1 MKALFN
7 CSVIKNVYFIDNDD
21 MVVKLEITYLD
32 NADKTWVSRRNIDKL
47 SQTNRE
53 YQIERYTKA
62 FEKLKQAL
70 LNNDKYVEIE
80 L

>member
-7 CSVIKNVYFIDNDD
+7 CSGIKNVYLRDNDKIW
-21 MVVKLEITYLD
+21 VELEITYLD
-32 NADKTWVSRRNIDKL
+32 NSDRTWVSRRDMNKL
-47 SQTNRE
+47 SQTDKE

-70 LNNDKYVEIE
+70 LNKEPFAEIE

>member
-7 CSVIKNVYFIDNDD
+7 CSVIKNVYLKEKTNFW
-21 MVVKLEITYLD
+21 VELEITYLD
-32 NADKTWVSRRNIDKL
+32 NANRPWVSCRDIEKL

-70 LNNDKYVEIE
+70 LNKESFVEIE

>member
-7 CSVIKNVYFIDNDD
+7 CSVIKNMYLRDNDN
-21 MVVKLEITYLD
+21 MGVELEITYLD

>member
-7 CSVIKNVYFIDNDD
+7 CNVIKNVYLRDNND
-21 MVVKLEITYLD
+21 VFVELEITYLD
-32 NADKTWVSRRNIDKL
+32 NSDKTWVSRKKIDEL

-80 L
+80 M

>member
-7 CSVIKNVYFIDNDD
+7 CNVIKNVYLRDNDN
-21 MVVKLEITYLD
+21 MGVELEITYLD

-70 LNNDKYVEIE
+70 FNKESFVEIE

>member
-7 CSVIKNVYFIDNDD
+7 CSVIKNVYLRGNNNIW
-21 MVVKLEITYLD
+21 VELEITYLD
-32 NADKTWVSRRNIDKL
+32 NADKTWVSRRDIENL

-70 LNNDKYVEIE
+70 LNKESFVEIE

>member
-7 CSVIKNVYFIDNDD
+7 CNVIKNVYLRDNDN
-21 MVVKLEITYLD
+21 MGVELEITYLD
-32 NADKTWVSRRNIDKL
+32 NADRTRFGCRNIDKL

-53 YQIERYTKA
+53 NQIERYTKA

-70 LNNDKYVEIE
+70 LNKESFVDIE

>member
-7 CSVIKNVYFIDNDD
+7 CNVIKNVYLRDNDNIW
-21 MVVKLEITYLD
+21 VELEITYLD
-32 NADKTWVSRRNIDKL
+32 NSDKTWVSRKKIDEL

-80 L
+80 I

>member
-7 CSVIKNVYFIDNDD
+7 CNVIKNVYLIDNDD

-32 NADKTWVSRRNIDKL
+32 NPDKTWVSRRNIDKL

-53 YQIERYTKA
+53 YQIEIYTKA

-70 LNNDKYVEIE
+70 LNKESFVEIE

>member
-7 CSVIKNVYFIDNDD
+7 CNVIKNVYLRDNDNIWIE
-21 MVVKLEITYLD
+21 LEITYLD
-32 NADKTWVSRRNIDKL
+32 NSDKTWVSRRKIDEL

-80 L
+80 M

>member
-7 CSVIKNVYFIDNDD
+7 CNVIKDVFLRDNDNIW
-21 MVVKLEITYLD
+21 VELEITYLD
-32 NADKTWVSRRNIDKL
+32 NSDKTWVCRRKIDEL

-80 L
+80 M

>member
-7 CSVIKNVYFIDNDD
+7 CSVIKNVYLIDNDD

-32 NADKTWVSRRNIDKL
+32 NADKTWVSRRGIDKL

-53 YQIERYTKA
+53 YQIEIYKKA

-70 LNNDKYVEIE
+70 LNKESFVEIE

>member
-1 MKALFN
+1 MVALFN
-7 CSVIKNVYFIDNDD
+7 CNVIRNVYLRDNNNNF
-21 MVVKLEITYLD
+21 VELEITYLD
-32 NADKTWVSRRNIDKL
+32 ISNKTWVSRRNIDKL

-70 LNNDKYVEIE
+70 LNKDPYVEIE
-80 L
+80 I

>member
-7 CSVIKNVYFIDNDD
+7 CNAIKNVYLRDNNNIW
-21 MVVKLEITYLD
+21 VELEITYLA
-32 NADKTWVSRRNIDKL
+32 NADKTWVSRRDIEKL

-70 LNNDKYVEIE
+70 LNKESFVEIE

>member
-7 CSVIKNVYFIDNDD
+7 CNVIKNVYLIDNDD

-32 NADKTWVSRRNIDKL
+32 NPDKTWVSRRNIDKL

-53 YQIERYTKA
+53 YLIERYTKA

-70 LNNDKYVEIE
+70 LNKESFVEIE

>member
-7 CSVIKNVYFIDNDD
+7 CNVIRNVYLRDNNNIF
-21 MVVKLEITYLD
+21 VELEITYLD
-32 NADKTWVSRRNIDKL
+32 ISNKTWVSRRNIDKL

-70 LNNDKYVEIE
+70 LNKDPYVEIE
-80 L
+80 I

>member
-7 CSVIKNVYFIDNDD
+7 CNVIKNVYLRDNDNIF
-21 MVVKLEITYLD
+21 VELEITYLD
-32 NADKTWVSRRNIDKL
+32 NSDNTWVSRRKIDEL

-80 L
+80 M

>member
-7 CSVIKNVYFIDNDD
+7 CNVIKNVYLRDNDNIWIE
-21 MVVKLEITYLD
+21 LEITYLD
-32 NADKTWVSRRNIDKL
+32 NSDKTWVSRKKIDEL

-53 YQIERYTKA
+53 YQIEKYTKA

-80 L
+80 I

>member
-7 CSVIKNVYFIDNDD
+7 CNIIKNVYLRDNNNIF
-21 MVVKLEITYLD
+21 VELEITYLD
-32 NADKTWVSRRNIDKL
+32 NATRSWVSRRDIDKL

-70 LNNDKYVEIE
+70 LNKESFVEIE

>member
-7 CSVIKNVYFIDNDD
+7 CNIIKNVYLRDNNNIF
-21 MVVKLEITYLD
+21 VELEITYLD
-32 NADKTWVSRRNIDKL
+32 NATRPWVSRRDIDKL
-47 SQTNRE
+47 SQTNME

-70 LNNDKYVEIE
+70 LNKESFVEIE
-80 L
+80 I